1 MPIDPVPAR
10 RQATDAEARALASSL
25 RLRILRL
32 CYDEELTNK
41 QVADRLGIDP
51 GSALHH
57 IRTLVGTG
65 FLAPLPVRRGR
76 RGARERP
83 YRATGKSWHIDLG
96 YSTPT
101 AAAAAGAF
109 AEEVVEVDPAG
120 VRWLRSA
127 LRLLADDRD
136 ALWHEIEQLV
146 DRYIERERPDGEPC
160 AVFASLYPRI
170 RGQEPG
176 PALPRLAA
184 GEEQ

>member
-1 MPIDPVPAR
+1 VPIDPVPAR
-10 RQATDAEARALASSL
+10 RRATDAEARALASSL

-65 FLAPLPVRRGR
+65 FLAALPVRRGR

-83 YRATGKSWHIDLG
+83 YRATGKSWDIDAG
-96 YSTPT
+96 YSVATT
-101 AAAAAGAF
+101 AAAARAF
-109 AEEVVEVDPAG
+109 ADEVGEADPAG

-127 LRLLADDRD
+127 LRLPPGDRI
-136 ALWHEIEQLV
+136 ALWDEIEQLV
-146 DRYIERERPDGEPC
+146 GRYIERERPDGEPC
-160 AVFASLYPRI
+160 AVFASMYPRP
-170 RGQEPG
+170 RGQGPG
-176 PALPRLAA
+176 RRCP
-184 GEEQ
+184 G